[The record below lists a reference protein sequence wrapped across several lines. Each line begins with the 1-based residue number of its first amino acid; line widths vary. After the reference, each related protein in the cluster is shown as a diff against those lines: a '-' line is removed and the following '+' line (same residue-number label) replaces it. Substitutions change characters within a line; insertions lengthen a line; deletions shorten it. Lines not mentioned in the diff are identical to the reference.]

1 MVQVQRGQNK
11 ELGKRYPTQLGLQ
24 GSLQEKVIPF
34 IYYTHIS
41 EIINIH
47 VLHDGYKL
55 SASLNHQI

>member
-1 MVQVQRGQNK
+1 MLQVQRGQNK
-11 ELGKRYPTQLGLQ
+11 EVGKRYPTQLGLQ

-47 VLHDGYKL
+47 DGYPT
-55 SASLNHQI
+55 